1 MVTVNLFYAE
11 RMRAEHPNDTGNPPD
26 ARIAR
31 ILADLTV
38 VKLWARAVAHD
49 YLRDDHEAEYI
60 VGRCTQIEEQIA
72 RLREYGT

>member
-1 MVTVNLFYAE
+1 
-11 RMRAEHPNDTGNPPD
+11 
-26 ARIAR
+26 
-31 ILADLTV
+31 LADLTV

-49 YLRDDHEAEYI
+49 VLRDDHEAEYI